1 MVLLEKLN
9 KIETTLLEQGTT
21 ISRIQESTSVLEP
34 NFVNP
39 SKVLNQS
46 RFTPTQPKP
55 THIAF
60 QVPKGACASLA
71 SFMSLPFVRALLP
84 SGRKL
89 DNLIC
94 DNPEA
99 GRENKL
105 PNLQKSHV
113 QKLIQNFLTGIYP
126 MHTIMEINT
135 IERLKLELE
144 EDGLSWS
151 GETALIMYIL
161 AIGSILAGDDPIEY
175 SSAAKRRIG
184 IAVEKVN
191 VMTIQAHYLQG
202 YALSEVY

>member
-9 KIETTLLEQGTT
+9 KIETTILEQGTT
-21 ISRIQESTSVLEP
+21 ISRIQESTSILEP
-34 NFVNP
+34 NFVSP

-46 RFTPTQPKP
+46 RFTPSQPRP
-55 THIAF
+55 THVAF
-60 QVPKGACASLA
+60 QVPKDACAGLDY
-71 SFMSLPFVRALLP
+71 FMSLPFVRALLP
-84 SGRKL
+84 SRRKF

-113 QKLIQNFLTGIYP
+113 QKLVQNFLTGVHP
-126 MHTIMEINT
+126 VHPVMEINT
-135 IERLKLELE
+135 IERIKLELE

-151 GETALIMYIL
+151 GESALIMYIL
-161 AIGSILAGDDPIEY
+161 AIGCVLEGDDPIEY

-191 VMTIQAHYLQG
+191 VMAIQAHYLQG
-202 YALSEVY
+202 YSPSKLN